1 MLAEILPYMG
11 VEPVYTAEEMAK
23 LEISV
28 KNYRGL
34 ALDTA
39 IKNISDAGLKYEIV
53 GSGTSVINQVPVSGS
68 KMSSENGSIILYTGG
83 TTEPTYATVPSIIG
97 KSAAQANKLLADA
110 GFNIH
115 LTGVTS
121 GGSAVAVEQSI
132 AAGTSAEK
140 GSIIT
145 VDFRITEVTD

>member
-1 MLAEILPYMG
+1 MLAEILPYLG

-68 KMSSENGSIILYTGG
+68 KMSPENG
-83 TTEPTYATVPSIIG
+83 
-97 KSAAQANKLLADA
+97 K
-110 GFNIH
+110 
-115 LTGVTS
+115 
-121 GGSAVAVEQSI
+121 
-132 AAGTSAEK
+132 
-140 GSIIT
+140 
-145 VDFRITEVTD
+145 